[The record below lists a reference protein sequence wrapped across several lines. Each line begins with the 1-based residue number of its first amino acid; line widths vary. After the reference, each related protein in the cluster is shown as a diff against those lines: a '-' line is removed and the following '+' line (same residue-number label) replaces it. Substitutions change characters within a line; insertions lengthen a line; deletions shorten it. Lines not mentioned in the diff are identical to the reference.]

1 MTTQDGESIADKPI
15 ILGTAGHIDHGK
27 TTLIRALTG
36 VNTDR
41 LKEERRRG
49 ITIEL
54 GFAALAL
61 PGIGRLG
68 VVDVPGHERFVK
80 HMVAGATGIDIV
92 ALVVAADEG
101 VMPQT
106 REHMEICALLG
117 VHHGLVVL
125 TKIDLVDEELR
136 ELVLDDVETY
146 LRGSFLEGCPI
157 VPVSGVT
164 GEGIPELVRTLGK
177 MSAAVPERSTAGMF
191 RLPVDRVFTMRGFGT
206 VVTGTVASGQ
216 IRAGDKVRLY
226 PGDTVGRV
234 RGIQCHGESVSEVR
248 AGMRAAI
255 NFQGLEREAVNRGD
269 VLSTPGAL
277 APGFMVDVDLRYLAG
292 NPRPIRNR
300 TQVRFHAGTSEILGN
315 LILLD
320 RDELAPGETAL
331 AQLRL
336 EAPAALVAGDRFVIR
351 SYSPVRTIGGGAVLN
366 PIPPKHKRFRESV
379 IARLAERAEAG
390 PLAAVEG
397 HVRDAGYGGR
407 SLAHLRV
414 MTNLPEK
421 ELESALQDLAS
432 SRRVIQT
439 DRERRIYVHGDPFQ
453 ALVES
458 VANQLAA
465 YHRERP
471 LKPGMSMEELRSK
484 FPPEVG
490 QKLFTQVLNRLV
502 KEERLA
508 REGDLIRSADHA
520 VALGVDESELR
531 GRLLET
537 YRSAGLTPP
546 NFSALCREMGVAPK
560 AAESVMMT
568 LRNEGRVVKVTDDLF
583 FHAEALADLRER
595 VAAFLREKGEMTT
608 PDFKTI
614 AGVSRKYLI
623 PLIEHLDAE
632 NLTIRVGEVRKL
644 RSG

>member
-1 MTTQDGESIADKPI
+1 MTTPDGEHIAAKPI

-106 REHMEICALLG
+106 REHMEICTLLG

-146 LRGSFLEGCPI
+146 LRGSFLEDCPV

-164 GEGIPELVRTLGK
+164 GEGIPELVRILGE
-177 MSAAVPERSTAGMF
+177 MSADIPERSSAGMF

-206 VVTGTVASGQ
+206 VVTGTVVSGQ
-216 IRAGDKVRLY
+216 IRLGDKVQLY

-269 VLSTPGAL
+269 VLSTPGSL

-300 TQVRFHAGTSEILGN
+300 TQVRFHSGTSEILGN

-320 RDELAPGETAL
+320 RDELAPGETAF

-351 SYSPVRTIGGGAVLN
+351 SYSPIRTIGGGAVMN
-366 PIPPKHKRFRESV
+366 PIPAKHKRFRESV
-379 IARLAERAEAG
+379 IGRLAERAKAG
-390 PLAAVEG
+390 PMDAVEG
-397 HVRDAGYGGR
+397 HIRDAGYGGR

-421 ELESALQDLAS
+421 NLESALQDLAS
-432 SRRVIQT
+432 RQRLIQT

-453 ALVES
+453 ALVGS

-465 YHRERP
+465 YHREHP

-490 QKLFTQVLNRLV
+490 QKLFAQVLNRLI
-502 KEERLA
+502 KDERLA

-537 YRSAGLTPP
+537 YRAAALTPP
-546 NFSALCREMGVAPK
+546 NFSVLCREMGIAEK
-560 AAESVMMT
+560 AAEPVLMT
-568 LRNEGRVVKVTDDLF
+568 LRNEGRVARVADDLF
-583 FHAEALADLRER
+583 FHAEALADLRKR

-608 PDFKTI
+608 PDFKAL